1 MQTSIVIQA
10 GGESRRMGQNK
21 ALVPFLG
28 QPMIQRVV
36 ERLGGLGDEMLV
48 TTNQPEAFQF
58 LGLPLVADV
67 LPGTGA
73 LGGLYTALLAAHAP
87 RVLVVACDMPFVSPQ
102 LARLEL
108 DVLAAEGWDVV
119 IPTTL
124 EGLEPLHTVYRR
136 ETCIPAIERALQ
148 EQKRRMISWFGDVR
162 VRELSLEEV
171 RVVEPELR
179 AFMNVNTPEE
189 LAAAEALA
197 D

>member
-21 ALVPFLG
+21 ALMPFLG

-67 LPGTGA
+67 LPGIGA

>member
-1 MQTSIVIQA
+1 
-10 GGESRRMGQNK
+10 MGQNK

>member
-21 ALVPFLG
+21 ALMPFLG

-67 LPGTGA
+67 LPGIGA
-73 LGGLYTALLAAHAP
+73 LGGLYTALLVAHAP

-171 RVVEPELR
+171 RAVEPELR

>member
-21 ALVPFLG
+21 ALMPFLG

>member
-21 ALVPFLG
+21 ALMPFLG

-108 DVLAAEGWDVV
+108 DLLTAEDWDVV

-124 EGLEPLHTVYRR
+124 EGLEPLHAVYRR

-171 RVVEPELR
+171 RAVEPELR